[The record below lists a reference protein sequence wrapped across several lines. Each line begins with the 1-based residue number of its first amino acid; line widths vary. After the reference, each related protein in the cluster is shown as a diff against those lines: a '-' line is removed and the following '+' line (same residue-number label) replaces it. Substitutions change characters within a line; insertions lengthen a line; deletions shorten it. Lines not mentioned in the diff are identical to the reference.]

1 MPTNL
6 SYIEDT
12 LEKAM
17 DRELSSPTITKSIRD
32 EAGRKARKLIGGFRV
47 LDKKVE
53 EAEIDRVIKVKHDI
67 VAQFRKNRKQ
77 IIKELAD
84 LGVKPL
90 AVVPSGAWYILSK
103 QAGLYTM
110 HPDNGGKVGVDRSW
124 YTSFS
129 EKGFPKASHASLL
142 KAFFPDSVSVDPA
155 HQRVTPILPN
165 PPEDV
170 VETLLKVQKRKLSV
184 TAVPDAISFAES
196 RDQIWSQRGT
206 PKDIWAREQGY
217 EDYADWLKRD
227 PIIFTEEGN
236 AAAIIAQFG
245 DFPIEK
251 ELVDKVVDADSIMAL
266 KPGAVNDMIVAQSG
280 LISQHMEA
288 KRMRYEAEMQRAM
301 QSQQGPSLFGGSLV
315 GGRGQALASGLSNNA
330 ANQLIYDSRTWTGY

>member
-6 SYIEDT
+6 AYIEET

-17 DRELSSPTITKSIRD
+17 DREMVLPTVTDAIKA
-32 EAGRKARKLIGGFRV
+32 EANRKARKLIGGFRV
-47 LDKKVE
+47 MDKKTE
-53 EAEIDRVIKVKHDI
+53 EVEIDRVIKAKQAI
-67 VAQFRKNRKQ
+67 VASFRKNRDQ

-90 AVVPSGAWYILSK
+90 AVVPAGAWYILSK

-110 HPDNGGKVGVDRSW
+110 HPDAQGKVGVDPRW
-124 YTSFS
+124 YTGYSDAGKFN
-129 EKGFPKASHASLL
+129 KAKHLDVLRSL
-142 KAFFPDSVSVDPA
+142 FPDNVSVDPA
-155 HQRVTPILPN
+155 NQRITPILPN
-165 PPEDV
+165 PPQDV

-184 TAVPDAISFAES
+184 TAVPDAISFAET
-196 RDQIWSQRGT
+196 REQIWQGRGT

-217 EDYADWLKRD
+217 EDYADWVKRD

-251 ELVDKVVDADSIMAL
+251 ELVDKVVNADSIMAL
-266 KPGAVNDMIVAQSG
+266 KPGAVNDMIVANSDLVRQQSISESISEMMYRHAMHQGMTQQTGMPLGVGQSG
-280 LISQHMEA
+280 LGLYQVPTYS
-288 KRMRYEAEMQRAM
+288 
-301 QSQQGPSLFGGSLV
+301 
-315 GGRGQALASGLSNNA
+315 AS
-330 ANQLIYDSRTWTGY
+330 WTGR